1 MPVILV
7 KLVNLNIENF
17 IEKNISKNF
26 LLFYIHFLDKI
37 SAPGDNESNVPP
49 EPGPD
54 DERFKTFLFG
64 DDGVP
69 ARDSLSKLSL
79 DSEL

>member
-1 MPVILV
+1 M
-7 KLVNLNIENF
+7 
-17 IEKNISKNF
+17 KNNSNVH
-26 LLFYIHFLDKI
+26 LRDGI
-37 SAPGDNESNVPP
+37 SAPGDSESDVPP

-54 DERFKTFLFG
+54 NERLKNFLFG

-69 ARDSLSKLSL
+69 ARDSLSRLSL